1 MIPLSNKIAR
11 KPQPITKK
19 ERLKGAALWGVQAL
33 VVPSIHPSIIMLVSK
48 NIADIKIAQKR
59 VLIGEKCFYP
69 CPLLRHRWARPRRT
83 CRPATRPYSSE

>member
-33 VVPSIHPSIIMLVSK
+33 VVPSIHPTRETPTTTQLITPSYAVIFSMV
-48 NIADIKIAQKR
+48 NTPAEHHAQD
-59 VLIGEKCFYP
+59 VG
-69 CPLLRHRWARPRRT
+69 H
-83 CRPATRPYSSE
+83 